1 MPKHTKES
9 EPMKQ
14 IIFSSDEFTDR
25 ELRKIWRVLCGRGIE
40 NEVQWKPNAKKLDRV
55 EVTQ

>member
-1 MPKHTKES
+1 
-9 EPMKQ
+9 MKQ